1 MSATYT
7 YDPNEL
13 TQKSVS
19 RARFELGDVMVS
31 GEGQTCMLCDEEI
44 RAVIEGE
51 KRWKRAMYKL
61 ADAVCMRLSY
71 ETNWRDDGTAFD
83 RTKTERWMAEG
94 QVQRG
99 SHRRMH
105 ADLGAVNDSISQ
117 RRRPLF
123 PWRMVQSPMCNHLTH
138 TREAGVNLKTRTNRM
153 MKRSNSRNSR
163 PASTGT
169 NVTGRERPQ
178 ELVLHGDTH
187 ATFSVVT
194 PRNKSALD
202 RPLLVT
208 HTISKRRTNRR
219 KG

>member
-83 RTKTERWMAEG
+83 LNQRAERWMALRDKFKKEAALEG
-94 QVQRG
+94 CMPT
-99 SHRRMH
+99 S
-105 ADLGAVNDSISQ
+105 GAVNDSI
-117 RRRPLF
+117 RNPEDGGHYF
-123 PWRMVQSPMCNHLTH
+123 HGGMMQSPYVQPPYPYEGGGSEC
-138 TREAGVNLKTRTNRM
+138 
-153 MKRSNSRNSR
+153 
-163 PASTGT
+163 
-169 NVTGRERPQ
+169 
-178 ELVLHGDTH
+178 
-187 ATFSVVT
+187 
-194 PRNKSALD
+194 
-202 RPLLVT
+202 
-208 HTISKRRTNRR
+208 
-219 KG
+219 